1 MFLFGGEIYQTNGE
15 CFSNKK
21 LFQLV
26 INLDKLKMEF
36 AAVDVLKGGPSPRTS
51 HCMIGIDMENM
62 ILLGGIGLEGSKKEE
77 ILRDMWL
84 FNVEEVSW
92 TRVDPMNGIL
102 RGFCDSSLCLFNN
115 KLHVIG
121 GRTLTLDTWNQQI
134 SIIEFGEDESVRN
147 EICSNCQQRTIT
159 R

>member
-1 MFLFGGEIYQTNGE
+1 
-15 CFSNKK
+15 
-21 LFQLV
+21 
-26 INLDKLKMEF
+26 MEF
-36 AAVDVLKGGPSPRTS
+36 VAVDALGEWPSARTS
-51 HCMIGIDMENM
+51 HCMIGIDMENI
-62 ILLGGIGLEGSKKEE
+62 ILLGGIGLEGSKKDE

-84 FNVEEVSW
+84 FNAEEVSW

-115 KLHVIG
+115 KLYVIG
-121 GRTLTLDTWNQQI
+121 GRTSTLDTWNQQI
-134 SIIEFGEDESVRN
+134 SVIEFGEDESVRN